1 MDFLTLTDYKNIDF
15 FQNEQ
20 YNQSYLIGGEISNTD
35 KAICISMLI
44 VYIALTILTIVYFNK
59 NKTSDMPKSEIIK
72 KNLLFVLLLLIFGAG
87 IFSSMWIGKNTEQI
101 SLISGLFSAIGLST
115 NGIFYLVL

>member
-101 SLISGLFSAIGLST
+101 SLISGLTSNALKDKLIKLPH
-115 NGIFYLVL
+115 L